1 MKLNASIEVL
11 SNVTM
16 ISSTT
21 QKVCGKDFYNN
32 HLKNLH
38 IIHFNVVFKQ
48 LALFSRAVSIR
59 DISVV
64 QGFLQLFFR

>member
-1 MKLNASIEVL
+1 
-11 SNVTM
+11 M
-16 ISSTT
+16 ISPTT

-38 IIHFNVVFKQ
+38 IIHFNVFKQ
-48 LALFSRAVSIR
+48 LALFSRAVSIS